1 MDEPKILLAELADL
15 EELVNPST
23 ADDSDDGGLDSYAGI
38 GFVDELY
45 ASVDDEEV
53 RSSNIGRDDFKI
65 RHSSG
70 NFKMKPTVLTLVD
83 HFLAQTNESN
93 FDASQALEMFQ
104 RRYTMDYGRRA
115 SGSKAADPDDKY
127 FPIFHLGMIGIVGR
141 PLRPITNR
149 SGFFD
154 KVTFTLRYWHSSYVG
169 KHVTTNLPFDIRN
182 RTFRI
187 ATAASGNSGS
197 S

>member
-1 MDEPKILLAELADL
+1 MLRYSVNQLTRLTHITTDTMDEPKILLAELADL

-70 NFKMKPTVLTLVD
+70 NFKMK
-83 HFLAQTNESN
+83 
-93 FDASQALEMFQ
+93 
-104 RRYTMDYGRRA
+104 R
-115 SGSKAADPDDKY
+115 
-127 FPIFHLGMIGIVGR
+127 
-141 PLRPITNR
+141 
-149 SGFFD
+149 
-154 KVTFTLRYWHSSYVG
+154 
-169 KHVTTNLPFDIRN
+169 
-182 RTFRI
+182 
-187 ATAASGNSGS
+187 
-197 S
+197 